1 MTGAELKERL
11 STTHISLSEIAR
23 RMGIKPQDL
32 NALFNVKDTKT
43 GTLERL
49 SQALD
54 LPIAFFYGDSYNVTG
69 TNIVNS
75 GSNNAVHA
83 NDERLL
89 NLLINKDEQLTM
101 AMKQTSKAQA
111 QMDDVLAMWKNS
123 SIHNTEI

>member
-1 MTGAELKERL
+1 MTGIELKERL

-43 GTLERL
+43 GTIERL

-54 LPIAFFYGDSYNVTG
+54 LPIAFFYGDSYS
-69 TNIVNS
+69 VN
-75 GSNNAVHA
+75 GNNNATGNNNTVNA
-83 NDERLL
+83 SDERLL

-101 AMKQTSKAQA
+101 AMKQTSKAQS
-111 QMDDVLAMWKNS
+111 QMDELIAIMKESCSHNS
-123 SIHNTEI
+123 EV